1 MSNKFSLLVIGETG
15 CGKSTLINTITN
27 YFLKGEIPDKI
38 KVSIS
43 TKFINSNQNVKS
55 SENDSKDR
63 TKSQTDCCNEYSF
76 KKDSKEFVFIDTPGL
91 SDTRGIKQDDINI
104 GKIIDAAENCS
115 SLSALLIV
123 INGTVPRMTI
133 NLQNVITRL
142 RGSIPDSLLNNVFIV
157 FTNCLSHT
165 RNFEINS
172 IEINVNTE
180 YIFHMNNTAFS
191 TDPKS
196 WDETSVESLQTEFKL
211 SFQTLDRILECVTK
225 MSAVSTKDF
234 GEMKA
239 HRHNIKA
246 ILHKAKT
253 DIGNLQKL
261 QDSLSQYQ
269 HQLEM
274 ANKDKESF
282 KNFTTKN
289 TIEKFEL
296 KDAPYHSTI
305 CSTCDHVCHDN
316 CGLQELSTKGDNAF
330 INCTAMSGSNN
341 CRFCPAKC
349 SYNVHYHGRKTM
361 VKVNKT
367 VEELKDLKE
376 KFLKSSQL
384 SSEFSGKI
392 LNLDSAKKLANATL
406 NKMTDDIVKSCKE
419 LKKICSGFNLVDELQ
434 ITLNQ
439 MEMEAKNSTSFDAR
453 KSADEMIRTIREICD
468 KLNQEEALKTKKK
481 NITIDE
487 SKIKND
493 NAKKHFVDSAEKKQ
507 DSNQTKNSN
516 QQQTNSKGDNLKTLK
531 CPSCKNNFDMN
542 KDKFA
547 ELMKLGQP
555 IKCKS
560 CHTSNNSNSNETEN
574 DKLVKLNC
582 LSCKNDFEISTD
594 TIMKLNKNGQTIV
607 CKSCKFNKQ
616 NDPNSNS
623 DKKLNCPTCKND
635 FQINKDKFKELA
647 KTGQTIIC
655 KSCKS
660 NKQNDPKSNDK
671 KLNCPTCK
679 KDFQINKD
687 KFKELANTGQ
697 TIVCKSCKS
706 NKQNAPK
713 SNDKKLNCPTCKKD
727 FQINKDKFKELAKN
741 GQIVICK
748 SCKSKKQNAP
758 KTNDKK
764 LNCPTCKKDFQINKD
779 KYKELANNGQTIL
792 CKSCKTC

>member
-1 MSNKFSLLVIGETG
+1 MSKKYSLLVIGETG

-27 YFLKGEIPDKI
+27 YFLNGEIPDKI
-38 KVSIS
+38 KVSIG

-63 TKSQTDCCNEYSF
+63 TKSQTDLCNEYSF
-76 KKDSKEFVFIDTPGL
+76 KKDSKEYVFIDTPGL

-104 GKIIDAAENCS
+104 GKIIDAAESCS

-123 INGTVPRMTI
+123 VNGTVPRMTI

-157 FTNCLSHT
+157 FTNCLGHT
-165 RNFEINS
+165 RNFDINS
-172 IEINVNTE
+172 LEINVNPE
-180 YIFHMNNTAFS
+180 YVFHMNNTAFS

-196 WDETSVESLQTEFKL
+196 WDSTSIESLQVEFKL
-211 SFQTLDRILECVTK
+211 SFKTLDRILESVTK
-225 MSAVSTKDF
+225 MSSVSTKDF
-234 GEMKA
+234 GEMKS

-246 ILHKAKT
+246 ILHKAKA

-261 QDSLSQYQ
+261 QDSLAQYQ
-269 HQLEM
+269 HQLEK
-274 ANKDKESF
+274 ANNDKESF
-282 KNFTTKN
+282 KNYTTKQ
-289 TIEKFEL
+289 TIEKYEL
-296 KDAPYHSTI
+296 KDAPYHSTL
-305 CSTCDHVCHDN
+305 CSTCDHVCHDH
-316 CGLQELSTKGDNAF
+316 CGLQELTTKGDNAF
-330 INCTAMSGSNN
+330 INCIAMSGSNN
-341 CRFCPAKC
+341 CRVCPSKC
-349 SYNVHYHGRKTM
+349 HFNVHYHGRKTM

-367 VEELKDLKE
+367 VEQELADMKD

-453 KSADEMIRTIREICD
+453 KSAEEMIRTIREICD
-468 KLNQEEALKTKKK
+468 KLNQEESLKTKKK

-493 NAKKHFVDSAEKKQ
+493 NSKKNLVDSAQQKQ
-507 DSNQTKNSN
+507 DSNQTKDSN
-516 QQQTNSKGDNLKTLK
+516 QKPNSKGDNVKILM
-531 CPSCKNNFDMN
+531 CPSCKNNFDLDIN
-542 KDKFA
+542 KYA
-547 ELMKLGQP
+547 ELKKLGQL

-560 CHTSNNSNSNETEN
+560 CHTSKNSNSSDI
-574 DKLVKLNC
+574 DKN
-582 LSCKNDFEISTD
+582 SIS
-594 TIMKLNKNGQTIV
+594 N
-607 CKSCKFNKQ
+607 
-616 NDPNSNS
+616 

-647 KTGQTIIC
+647 KNGQTVIC

-660 NKQNDPKSNDK
+660 NKQNDHTSKNSNSNDTDKNQKSNDKKLNCPTCKNDFQINKDKFRELAKNGQTVICKSCKSNKQNHHTSKNSNSNDTDKNQKSNDK

-687 KFKELANTGQ
+687 KFKEL
-697 TIVCKSCKS
+697 S
-706 NKQNAPK
+706 
-713 SNDKKLNCPTCKKD
+713 
-727 FQINKDKFKELAKN
+727 KN
-741 GQIVICK
+741 GQTVICK
-748 SCKSKKQNAP
+748 SCNTNKQNAS
-758 KTNDKK
+758 KSNDKT

-779 KYKELANNGQTIL
+779 KYKQLAIKGQTIL
-792 CKSCKTC
+792 CKSCKAI

>member
-27 YFLKGEIPDKI
+27 YFLNGEIPDKI
-38 KVSIS
+38 KVSIG

-63 TKSQTDCCNEYSF
+63 TKSQTDSCNEYSF

-104 GKIIDAAENCS
+104 GKIIDAAESCS

-123 INGTVPRMTI
+123 VNGTVPRMTI

-142 RGSIPDSLLNNVFIV
+142 RGAIPDSLLNNVFIV

-165 RNFEINS
+165 RNFDINS
-172 IEINVNTE
+172 IEINVNPD

-191 TDPKS
+191 TDPKL
-196 WDETSVESLQTEFKL
+196 WDPTSVESLQLEFKL
-211 SFQTLDRILECVTK
+211 SFQTLDRILQSVTK

-234 GEMKA
+234 GDMKA
-239 HRHNIKA
+239 HRHNIKS

-269 HQLEM
+269 NQLEK
-274 ANKDKESF
+274 ANNDKESF
-282 KNFTTKN
+282 KNYTTKN
-289 TIEKFEL
+289 TIEKYEL
-296 KDAPYHSTI
+296 KDAPYHSTL

-330 INCTAMSGSNN
+330 INCAAMSGTNN
-341 CRFCPAKC
+341 CINCPSKC
-349 SYNVHYHGRKTM
+349 LYNVHYHGRKTM

-367 VEELKDLKE
+367 VEQELTDMKE

-392 LNLDSAKKLANATL
+392 INLDSAKKLASATL

-468 KLNQEEALKTKKK
+468 KLNKEESLKTKKK

-493 NAKKHFVDSAEKKQ
+493 NSKKHYVDSAQQIQ
-507 DSNQTKNSN
+507 DSNQTKDSN
-516 QQQTNSKGDNLKTLK
+516 QQQANNNGGSLKTLK
-531 CPSCKNNFDMN
+531 CPSCKNNFDFK
-542 KDKFA
+542 KDKYE
-547 ELMKLGQP
+547 ELKKLGQL

-560 CHTSNNSNSNETEN
+560 CHSSKNSNSNGA
-574 DKLVKLNC
+574 DKLEKQNDPKSSDKKLNC
-582 LSCKNDFEISTD
+582 PKCKNDFHID
-594 TIMKLNKNGQTIV
+594 KDKFRDLAKNGQTII
-607 CKSCKFNKQ
+607 CKSCKSDKQ
-616 NDPNSNS
+616 NDPDSNDKKLNCPTCKKDFHINKDKFRDLAKNGQTIICES
-623 DKKLNCPTCKND
+623 CKPIKQIDPKSGDKKLNCPTCKND
-635 FQINKDKFKELA
+635 FHIKKDKFRDLA
-647 KTGQTIIC
+647 KNGQTIIC

-660 NKQNDPKSNDK
+660 NKQNDSKSSDK
-671 KLNCPTCK
+671 KLNCPKCK
-679 KDFQINKD
+679 KDFQIDKD
-687 KFKELANTGQ
+687 KFKQLASNGQ
-697 TIVCKSCKS
+697 TI
-706 NKQNAPK
+706 
-713 SNDKKLNCPTCKKD
+713 
-727 FQINKDKFKELAKN
+727 
-741 GQIVICK
+741 ICK
-748 SCKSKKQNAP
+748 SCNSSKK
-758 KTNDKK
+758 
-764 LNCPTCKKDFQINKD
+764 
-779 KYKELANNGQTIL
+779 
-792 CKSCKTC
+792 